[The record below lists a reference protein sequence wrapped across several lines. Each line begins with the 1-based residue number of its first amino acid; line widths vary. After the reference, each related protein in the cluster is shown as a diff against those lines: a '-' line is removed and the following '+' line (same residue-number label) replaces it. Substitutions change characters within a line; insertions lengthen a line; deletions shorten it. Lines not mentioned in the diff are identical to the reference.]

1 MHGIEFIPLSP
12 DCPAPGSF
20 DCALA
25 LGCFDGFHRAHRMI
39 TSSAAELAR
48 RLSAAGDVLLPGAFC
63 FSEPPAAF
71 FGKDVPIITDTAE
84 KCRLFAEAG
93 LAFALVADFSAVREM
108 PPADFM
114 RGLLYGDCRC
124 RAAACGFNFTFGK
137 NAEGTPRDL
146 ESFFG
151 ADRVSVCAPL
161 LSDGE
166 TVSSSRIRRLIAEGD
181 IPQANALL
189 GHPFSVCGTV
199 RHGRGDGKKLGFP
212 TINQLPADGALRP
225 AAGVYVSAVKLPA
238 ATRSFPPLPMPAL
251 RRRWT

>member
-166 TVSSSRIRRLIAEGD
+166 TVMWQIWL
-181 IPQANALL
+181 
-189 GHPFSVCGTV
+189 
-199 RHGRGDGKKLGFP
+199 
-212 TINQLPADGALRP
+212 
-225 AAGVYVSAVKLPA
+225 
-238 ATRSFPPLPMPAL
+238 
-251 RRRWT
+251 